1 MNSFNHYAYGAVGDW
16 LYRVV
21 LGMETDERK
30 SGYALSK
37 ISPRTGKRLEWA
49 KGSYES
55 AYGKLAVE
63 WKRERTA
70 GQGDRIVLLLTVPA
84 NTTARIYL
92 EPEAE
97 EPVAAGLAF
106 QKRDGSFTA
115 KAGSGIW
122 EITYYKQE

>member
-1 MNSFNHYAYGAVGDW
+1 MKENP
-16 LYRVV
+16 
-21 LGMETDERK
+21 GMH
-30 SGYALSK
+30 SVK

-84 NTTARIYL
+84 QYHSRIYL

-97 EPVAAGLAF
+97 EPLLQRGWLFRRGTVHLP
-106 QKRDGSFTA
+106 QRQVPV
-115 KAGSGIW
+115 SGR
-122 EITYYKQE
+122 